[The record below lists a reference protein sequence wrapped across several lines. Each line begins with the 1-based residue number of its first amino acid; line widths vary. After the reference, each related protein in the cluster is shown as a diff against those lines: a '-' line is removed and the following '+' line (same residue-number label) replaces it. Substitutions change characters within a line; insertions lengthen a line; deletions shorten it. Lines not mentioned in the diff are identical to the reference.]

1 MGYYSYTMPRHSK
14 ESSSRKK
21 REKSS
26 KDKSSRKKR
35 SKRSRKHKEEKQPV
49 VVEEKQP
56 VVVVEEKQPVVVV
69 EEKKPVVVVEEKQP
83 VVVEE
88 TSDEST
94 PLENLEL
101 QLAPMREK
109 TDLLLSTLLNEFQTL
124 QKSLKELSTKLKE
137 VQRQVGKERKE
148 TRKVS
153 NKYFKTNKK
162 KKRSGNKSPGGFTK
176 PAPLSEPMCQ
186 FLGEEVGTEMPRID
200 VTRRINLYVKENKL
214 QNPDNKREIVADNK
228 LRELLYLTNNDT
240 LTYFNLQRFMK
251 VHFLKRTESG
261 EVVPF
266 TPPSVT
272 V

>member
-1 MGYYSYTMPRHSK
+1 MGSK

-49 VVEEKQP
+49 VVEEKQ
-56 VVVVEEKQPVVVV
+56 
-69 EEKKPVVVVEEKQP
+69 PVVVVEEKQP

-148 TRKVS
+148 T
-153 NKYFKTNKK
+153 
-162 KKRSGNKSPGGFTK
+162 
-176 PAPLSEPMCQ
+176 
-186 FLGEEVGTEMPRID
+186 
-200 VTRRINLYVKENKL
+200 
-214 QNPDNKREIVADNK
+214 
-228 LRELLYLTNNDT
+228 
-240 LTYFNLQRFMK
+240 
-251 VHFLKRTESG
+251 
-261 EVVPF
+261 
-266 TPPSVT
+266 
-272 V
+272 